1 MKQYAQNSSSGTTG
15 DHQTGDSVQLVT
27 IERLRT
33 FPKEVQDWYVENVP
47 EELPGTL
54 TTITAIYRSWPGAE
68 PCYLLACCEEHELT
82 AGQNTPF
89 YDEDFMP
96 QPGLEVRKNNTLPMI

>member
-1 MKQYAQNSSSGTTG
+1 MKQYAQDSTSGTTG

-47 EELPGTL
+47 EELLGTF
-54 TTITAIYRSWPGAE
+54 TTIAAIYRSWYGAE

-82 AGQNTPF
+82 AGLNTPF

>member
-1 MKQYAQNSSSGTTG
+1 MKQYAQNSTSGTTG
-15 DHQTGDSVQLVT
+15 DHQVGDSVQLVT

-47 EELPGTL
+47 EELLGTF

-68 PCYLLACCEEHELT
+68 PCYLLACCEEYELT
-82 AGQNTPF
+82 GGLDTPF

-96 QPGLEVRKNNTLPMI
+96 PPVLLPRKDCTLPTI